1 MMAVS
6 IATGSF
12 RLSCPC
18 YLSSGRHTGMRS
30 FGMMV
35 MPAKDGRS
43 ASAAANCLYQAAIG
57 NSTAPTAALLFPGT
71 LGRLK
76 PALINP
82 LLGVI
87 MFGMGQRWVR
97 REGSQRLK

>member
-1 MMAVS
+1 MGVLVLLSAV
-6 IATGSF
+6 
-12 RLSCPC
+12 
-18 YLSSGRHTGMRS
+18 
-30 FGMMV
+30 
-35 MPAKDGRS
+35 
-43 ASAAANCLYQAAIG
+43 
-57 NSTAPTAALLFPGT
+57 AALLFPGT

>member
-1 MMAVS
+1 MK
-6 IATGSF
+6 
-12 RLSCPC
+12 RLCKWISD
-18 YLSSGRHTGMRS
+18 YLGVLVLLSE
-30 FGMMV
+30 V
-35 MPAKDGRS
+35 
-43 ASAAANCLYQAAIG
+43 
-57 NSTAPTAALLFPGT
+57 AALLFPGT
-71 LGRLK
+71 LGWLK